1 MQFEHF
7 AIASDESM
15 SGTGE
20 PELYWLVD
28 DADAAFGELSQQ
40 AEVTMPVTQQ
50 PFGKVFGIKD
60 PSGRPRYIL
69 EFARERPSAA
79 VS

>member
-1 MQFEHF
+1 
-7 AIASDESM
+7 M
-15 SGTGE
+15 SGTNE
-20 PELYWLVD
+20 PEIYWLVE
-28 DADAAFGELSQQ
+28 DAEAAFKELSQQ
-40 AEVTMPVTQQ
+40 AEVSMPVTQQ

-69 EFARERPSAA
+69 EFARERPSQA